1 MTRLAAVLG
10 GIAGDGAAPS
20 IPAEL
25 ARNTPFLE
33 QAVFNQ
39 HHAEHEMLR
48 YLKRL
53 EEKDIALNR
62 SMIPL
67 GSCTMKLNASAE
79 MIPITLPG
87 FAEIHP
93 FAPPDQTQGYAELIA
108 RLTDWL
114 KAITGFA
121 AITLAAERRLAGRVF
136 RPAGDPRLAR
146 VPRRGA
152 PHDLPDPVQRA
163 RHQSRRVPRWRDCRW
178 WWSAA
183 TATATSTWPTCAPR
197 RTSMPPSWRR

>member
-1 MTRLAAVLG
+1 MLG
-10 GIAGDGAAPS
+10 GELGDAAPS

-25 ARNTPFLE
+25 SRNTSFLE

-39 HHAEHEMLR
+39 YHAEHEMLR

-79 MIPITLPG
+79 MIPITLAGLRRNASVRPSR
-87 FAEIHP
+87 
-93 FAPPDQTQGYAELIA
+93 PDAGYAELIA

-114 KAITGFA
+114 RAITGFA
-121 AITLAAERRLAGRVF
+121 AMSLQPNAGSQGEYSGLLAI
-136 RPAGDPRLAR
+136 
-146 VPRRGA
+146 
-152 PHDLPDPVQRA
+152 RA
-163 RHQSRRVPRWRDCRW
+163 
-178 WWSAA
+178 
-183 TATATSTWPTCAPR
+183 
-197 RTSMPPSWRR
+197 